1 MAARKRLI
9 VDGVIIDP
17 QVDFMDLLGS
27 ALPVAGAVA
36 DMQRLS
42 TMIDRIGPKVRDF
55 HVTLDSHHPIDVAHP
70 GMWTNNKGESPAP
83 FTLIRSDDIRSEIWF
98 PRNRHAKLS
107 QLGGQT
113 LEQYMIGYTQALEA
127 AGKYLLMIWPEHC
140 LIGSGGHAVQ
150 ADLFSALSRWE
161 KANFANV
168 DFVTKGVNPF
178 TEHYGGLMAEVP
190 LASDPS
196 TGLNTGLLTVLQEA
210 DIVFIAG
217 EALSHC
223 VMTTVNQIADNIGEE
238 HVRKFHILTDC
249 SSPVPQPPGGPDFPA
264 IAKDWLKTM
273 KKRGMT
279 LTTSTEF
286 LA

>member
-1 MAARKRLI
+1 MARNKSLV

-17 QVDFMDLLGS
+17 QVDFMDLPGS

-36 DMQRLS
+36 DMQRLAS
-42 TMIDRIGPKVRDF
+42 MIDRIGPKVRDF

-70 GMWTNNKGESPAP
+70 GMWTNAKGESPSP
-83 FTLIRSDDIRSEIWF
+83 FTIIRSDDIESGIWV
-98 PRNRHAKLS
+98 PRNQHSKLS

-113 LEQYMIGYTQALEA
+113 LGQYMLGYTKALEA

-140 LIGSGGHAVQ
+140 LIGSAGHAVQ
-150 ADLFSALSRWE
+150 ADLFSALARWE
-161 KANFANV
+161 KAQFANV
-168 DFVTKGVNPF
+168 NFVTKGVSPF
-178 TEHYGGLMAEVP
+178 TEHFGGLMAEVP
-190 LASDPS
+190 LANDPS
-196 TGLNTGLLTVLQEA
+196 TGLNTGLLDVLQSA

-223 VMTTVNQIADNIGEE
+223 VMTTVNQIADNIGED
-238 HVRKFHILTDC
+238 HVKKFHILTDC

-264 IAKDWLKTM
+264 IAKKWLLDM
-273 KKRGMT
+273 KRRGMT
-279 LTTSTEF
+279 LTTSKEF